1 MLDGMIWRF
10 GLSRISLAINSQCYI
25 GSIATARDPCR
36 SRVVVTGNRRVNY
49 YLKHLLVAARR
60 AAVDVPLRAMQTCGT
75 EDEHGK
81 FSNAS
86 CFNRLLC
93 PPRILQRVQA
103 MSCIVKLQD
112 PEIAIHPILVQLGDL
127 VWKPCLQGRQW
138 QFPPLV
144 HARGRVCND
153 LMSTCIHGL
162 RNDLVYW
169 RFLRGLLTKS
179 VCFSRSLSL
188 SAATDGIRTQFLVLG
203 VRTVYGLREQ
213 VSTSSRQGSCPSS
226 ALPGSSWSASP
237 CSNMWKVQARWGG
250 PKPTVPCKTS
260 GHRLQR
266 RIASSDVS
274 PCCKLESRLLRG
286 EGRDLY
292 LQVAWTRSEPQD
304 CATLLPVVQS
314 FDLDRGGHRFCCA

>member
-36 SRVVVTGNRRVNY
+36 SRVVVNGNRRVNY

-188 SAATDGIRTQFLVLG
+188 SLQQQTVSGHSSWCWVCVLSTGYGSKCQHHPVREAVPRLHCRDLHGQPVHAPICGKCRRGGG
-203 VRTVYGLREQ
+203 VQSPLCLARHRGNDFSGGLRA
-213 VSTSSRQGSCPSS
+213 VTSLPAASLKAGSFEERVATFIC
-226 ALPGSSWSASP
+226 
-237 CSNMWKVQARWGG
+237 
-250 PKPTVPCKTS
+250 
-260 GHRLQR
+260 
-266 RIASSDVS
+266 
-274 PCCKLESRLLRG
+274 RLLGQEASLRIVL
-286 EGRDLY
+286 RCY
-292 LQVAWTRSEPQD
+292 P
-304 CATLLPVVQS
+304 
-314 FDLDRGGHRFCCA
+314 

>member
-36 SRVVVTGNRRVNY
+36 SRVVVNGNRRVNY

-179 VCFSRSLSL
+179 VCFSGSLSL
-188 SAATDGIRTQFLVLG
+188 SLSLS
-203 VRTVYGLREQ
+203 L
-213 VSTSSRQGSCPSS
+213 
-226 ALPGSSWSASP
+226 
-237 CSNMWKVQARWGG
+237 CSNRRYQD
-250 PKPTVPCKTS
+250 TVPGVGCAYCLRVTGASVNIIPSGKLSLVCTAGIFMVSQSMLQYVESAGAVGGSKAHCALQDIGATTS
-260 GHRLQR
+260 
-266 RIASSDVS
+266 A
-274 PCCKLESRLLRG
+274 E
-286 EGRDLY
+286 
-292 LQVAWTRSEPQD
+292 D
-304 CATLLPVVQS
+304 CEQ
-314 FDLDRGGHRFCCA
+314 